1 MKNTSRDSNFELLRV
16 LSMLA
21 IVAGY
26 FAGQSGLFLEGTQYN
41 QYIGILFGSG
51 SRIAVSLFLMIGMW
65 FMVNTNFRIR
75 RFFSIWTE
83 SIFWTVSISLI
94 MLIISPNFTILKQAI
109 KGFLPIFGGSHWF
122 ISLYLVLI
130 LLSPFLQKIK
140 NTLTLKEQKI
150 LLFILLTYY
159 GINTLII
166 HKNDYYD
173 SIPWF
178 ITIYFL
184 IGYLKI
190 TLLKNPLKNPL
201 RFLLSGFLI
210 YFLLVTF
217 HYLNHF
223 SFSLSIINTIF
234 NKIDFFALYFLSDF
248 RSLPNVLCALLIFCF
263 FRSINIGRLFIL
275 NLLATGSLSVYII
288 HQIPAFYNFL
298 WCDIFMASY
307 FSKSN
312 FYFFYFI
319 GVIITTYLC
328 GFLLG
333 LFLKKIIYPIVE
345 NKCIN
350 ILNKIDNISLLS
362 KTRIDWL
369 KTCEINT
376 KSPVFMIMQKQ
387 PP

>member
-1 MKNTSRDSNFELLRV
+1 MKNTSRDSNFELLRI

-21 IVAGY
+21 IVAGH
-26 FAGQSGLFLEGTQYN
+26 FAGQSGLFLEGTEYN

-51 SRIAVSLFLMIGMW
+51 SRIAVNLFLMIGMW
-65 FMVNTNFRIR
+65 FMVDTNFRIR

-94 MLIISPNFTILKQAI
+94 MLIISPNFTVLKQAI
-109 KGFLPIFGGSHWF
+109 KGFLPIFGSSHWF
-122 ISLYLVLI
+122 ISSYLVII

-190 TLLKNPLKNPL
+190 TLLKNPLKKSL
-201 RFLLSGFLI
+201 RFLLSVFFI
-210 YFLLVTF
+210 YFLFVFFRCLED
-217 HYLNHF
+217 Y
-223 SFSLSIINTIF
+223 SFSSHLITIIIN
-234 NKIDFFALYFLSDF
+234 KIGLFAHYFLSDF
-248 RSLPNVLCALLIFCF
+248 RSLPNLLCALCVFCF
-263 FRSINIGRLFIL
+263 FRSINIGRLFII
-275 NLLATGSLSVYII
+275 NLFAAGSLSVYII

-298 WCDIFMASY
+298 WRDIFMASY

-333 LFLKKIIYPIVE
+333 LFFKKIIYPIVE

-350 ILNKIDNISLLS
+350 ILNKIDSIY
-362 KTRIDWL
+362 
-369 KTCEINT
+369 
-376 KSPVFMIMQKQ
+376 KSNY
-387 PP
+387 